1 MAFEDQD
8 IFARIIAKANLL
20 AQRYEAL
27 LKAKE
32 EAEAKIASMQ
42 AELNARDREL
52 KIIRQEVEY
61 LRTAAVISPS
71 RDQIEDT
78 RAIISGIV
86 REIDRC
92 IADLS
97 D

>member
-27 LKAKE
+27 QKLKE
-32 EAEAKIASMQ
+32 EADEKIASLQ
-42 AELNARDREL
+42 TELSRRETEL
-52 KIIRQEVEY
+52 RRLRQEAEY
-61 LRTAAVISPS
+61 LRTAAVISPD
-71 RDQIEDT
+71 RDQIEET

-92 IADLS
+92 ITDLS

>member
-8 IFARIIAKANLL
+8 IYARIIAKANLL

-27 LKAKE
+27 QKLKE
-32 EAEAKIASMQ
+32 EADAKIASLQ
-42 AELNARDREL
+42 AEINARDREL
-52 KIIRQEVEY
+52 KLVRQEVEY
-61 LRTAAVISPS
+61 LRTAAVISPD
-71 RDQIEDT
+71 RDQIEET

-92 IADLS
+92 IIDLS

>member
-8 IFARIIAKANLL
+8 IFARIVAKANLL

-27 LKAKE
+27 QKLKE
-32 EAEAKIASMQ
+32 EAEAKIAALEADM
-42 AELNARDREL
+42 AARDREL
-52 KIIRQEVEY
+52 KRLRQEVEY
-61 LRTAAVISPS
+61 LRTAAVISPDRS
-71 RDQIEDT
+71 QIEET

>member
-8 IFARIIAKANLL
+8 IFARIVAKANLL

-27 LKAKE
+27 QKLKE
-32 EAEAKIASMQ
+32 EADAKISALE
-42 AELNARDREL
+42 AEVGARDREIRAL
-52 KIIRQEVEY
+52 RQEVEY
-61 LRTAAVISPS
+61 LRTAAVISPD
-71 RDQIEDT
+71 RDQIEET

>member
-8 IFARIIAKANLL
+8 IYARIIAKANLL

-27 LKAKE
+27 QKLKE
-32 EAEAKIASMQ
+32 EADAKIASLQ
-42 AELNARDREL
+42 AELEARDREL
-52 KIIRQEVEY
+52 RLIRQEAEY
-61 LRTAAVISPS
+61 LRTAAVISPD
-71 RDQIEDT
+71 RDQIEET
-78 RAIISGIV
+78 LAIISGIV

>member
-8 IFARIIAKANLL
+8 IYARIIAKANLL

-27 LKAKE
+27 QKLKE
-32 EAEAKIASMQ
+32 EADAKIASLQ
-42 AELNARDREL
+42 AELEARDREL
-52 KIIRQEVEY
+52 RLIRQEAEY
-61 LRTAAVISPS
+61 LRTAAVISPD
-71 RDQIEDT
+71 RDQIEET